1 MFQVDIFSFC
11 VFGVPFLIVV
21 FLGIEPD
28 IVFANFSRKKKKN
41 NNDTIGIFGK
51 KWSLLFLL
59 AE

>member
-28 IVFANFSRKKKKN
+28 IVFANFSQKKEKEK
-41 NNDTIGIFGK
+41 
-51 KWSLLFLL
+51 
-59 AE
+59 